1 MISINFCWLLLFFFI
16 YLFLW
21 RGWYL
26 YLVSKCLNCR
36 YIMLSVLIYVVMKY
50 TSYLSL
56 YSKANYQKKKNPK
69 KGVRLSRWHLCM
81 QISYSHC
88 GILYQQT
95 ITAKS
100 TGNLKYRPFTKRT
113 SFQMYL
119 ITKTVLEIL
128 RSVKYIE
135 NDLN

>member
-1 MISINFCWLLLFFFI
+1 
-16 YLFLW
+16 
-21 RGWYL
+21 
-26 YLVSKCLNCR
+26 
-36 YIMLSVLIYVVMKY
+36 MLSVLIYVVMKY

-56 YSKANYQKKKNPK
+56 YSKANYQKKKIRK
-69 KGVRLSRWHLCM
+69 KGYVCPADIFVCRYLIATVVFSTNK
-81 QISYSHC
+81 Q
-88 GILYQQT
+88 
-95 ITAKS
+95 S